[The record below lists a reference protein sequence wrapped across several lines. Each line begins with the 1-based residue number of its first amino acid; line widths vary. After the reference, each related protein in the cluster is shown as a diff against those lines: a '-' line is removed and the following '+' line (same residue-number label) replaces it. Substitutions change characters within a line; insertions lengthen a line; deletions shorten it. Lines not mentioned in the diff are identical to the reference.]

1 MTRYDRW
8 ERNIL
13 TQNVSSNTAGLCKR
27 MESLSTRGLRIGRDN
42 VDATIAKILAGTPLA
57 QQQYVEDTLRKI
69 TQA

>member
-13 TQNVSSNTAGLCKR
+13 TQNVTGNIQGLCKR
-27 MESLSTRGLRIGRDN
+27 MESLSTKGLRIGRDN

-57 QQQYVEDTLRKI
+57 QQQYVADTLRKI